1 MLEKIQAEL
10 NAAMKEKNELKVLTL
25 RQFLASLKNAQIAKK
40 DELTDEEISAI
51 ALSEIKKRK
60 DAIEL
65 YKQGKRDELAQKEEN
80 EIKFLENY
88 IPEMLSEEDLGEL
101 VEKTINE
108 MNATP
113 ADFGKVMSAV
123 MAKTKGKA
131 DGSQVSLIVK
141 QKLSDGS
148 VGV

>member
-10 NAAMKEKNELKVLTL
+10 NTAMKEKNELKVLTL
-25 RQFLASLKNAQIAKK
+25 RQFLAALKNAQIEKK
-40 DELTDEEISAI
+40 SELTKEEIGSI

-65 YKQGKRDELAQKEEN
+65 YKQGKREELAEKEEN
-80 EIKFLENY
+80 EIKILENY
-88 IPEMLSEEDLGEL
+88 IPEMLSEEELGEI

-113 ADFGKVMSAV
+113 SDFGKVMGAV

-131 DGSQVSLIVK
+131 DGSQVSTVVK
-141 QKLSDGS
+141 QKLGI
-148 VGV
+148 